1 MSSQPEHLPDI
12 SPSVTNGSANGNG
25 HAPTS
30 VKGYIPLTPTP
41 QVVVDDDDDFDLGH
55 LLKVIKRRA
64 LTFVGVTALAA
75 GALTA
80 WHLSRP
86 VTPSPTSQ
94 GSFELLVEPVT
105 SVDTVG
111 LAALG
116 AEASGRETLDY
127 DSQIRVLLSPGV
139 LNPIVQAIQERYPD
153 LTYDMLRERL
163 IISRQGD
170 AKVLSVNYRGSNP
183 EEVQYVT
190 DQLVQGFI
198 NYSVQ
203 DRQADLRRGI
213 TFLDEQLDEKWDEVA
228 TIEGDLSDFQK
239 RYNLVDVD
247 ATKASVTERLNSLL
261 ARQENLLIELSSL
274 QDLRISLEGQVG
286 FAPDIAVRV
295 ANLSDSPQY
304 QAVLEELRAIER
316 KIAVESAR
324 FQTDTPMIQVLEDE
338 RQKLLGVLNQESNRI
353 LGNVNL
359 DPDSVGF
366 QGEVSQTLIQQLI
379 DTQNQIELLQI
390 QDATISQVTD
400 VLQDEIQY
408 LADLSR
414 SFEQIEREL
423 TVAETSLNQMLSTRQ
438 ELRFQ
443 MARDASPWELVAPM
457 EVSSL
462 ATGGLPRL
470 LLLNGLVS
478 VMLGIGAALLQDK
491 LDRVFHDPEEITAAT
506 KLPNLAMVPYVRALE
521 GRALLMNTA
530 LINSVDDLMEQKPL
544 LVNADSPSAFAFAEA
559 FYSLH
564 TNLRL
569 LGSDSPVQVVTVTS
583 SRPNEGK
590 STISAHLAIAAT
602 NLGQRV
608 LMIDADMRKPS
619 LHEMFGLVNGKGL
632 SNVVSG
638 TADVDQA
645 ISPLP
650 NNDRL
655 HLMTA
660 GSQPPAP
667 GGLLS
672 SRRMHQLVQSF
683 RQEYDL
689 IVIDTPPLTGISDA
703 KLASTHTD
711 GILLVTQIERTER
724 SEVQRVLSDLGN
736 TVQAPLLGLA
746 VNGVKSRGRHG
757 YYGGYYSS
765 YYSSYQQTT

>member
-75 GALTA
+75 ARLTG

-111 LAALG
+111 LEALG

-127 DSQIRVLLSPGV
+127 DSQIQVLLSPGV

-213 TFLDEQLDEKWDEVA
+213 TFIDEQLDEKLDEVA
-228 TIEGDLSDFQK
+228 INEGDLSDFQK

-353 LGNVNL
+353 LGDVNL

-645 ISPLP
+645 ICPLP
-650 NNDRL
+650 NNERL
-655 HLMTA
+655 HLMTS